1 MRPYQALFATV
12 VTLGLLAC
20 GATSGPGDGAPRRQ
34 ANRISP
40 EEIQNAQTQN
50 AFDMIR
56 SLRPAWL
63 STRGQQSLSNP
74 TAGQVVVYLDGARAG
89 GVETLRQIQALDIE
103 SAQYMNAAEAGSRF
117 GLDHTGGAIL
127 ITTRRR

>member
-1 MRPYQALFATV
+1 MRTLQALLATLVTVGLFA
-12 VTLGLLAC
+12 C
-20 GATSGPGDGAPRRQ
+20 ATSGPADGAPRRD

-40 EEIQNAQTQN
+40 DEIRTAQTQN
-50 AFDMIR
+50 AYEMIR
-56 SLRPAWL
+56 SLRPNWL
-63 STRGQQSLSNP
+63 TTRGQHSLSNP

-89 GVETLRQIQALDIE
+89 GVEALRQLQALDVD
-103 SAQYMNAAEAGSRF
+103 SVQYMNAAAAGSRF